1 MKVLVKVAITLLIF
15 SSFSCFARTPVAII
29 DHVDIPVITRSGS
42 PITDE
47 RVRDAITVAAQS
59 LNWEVGRS
67 PSQNMLSATLH
78 VRGKH
83 TAVVSITYSIKKYSI
98 VYQSS
103 VNLNYG
109 RTEPEVSG
117 SLDIHNINNPIA
129 RMPVGTQV
137 IHPFYNK
144 WVQDLNENIKRELL
158 KL

>member
-1 MKVLVKVAITLLIF
+1 MKVLVKLAISLLLL
-15 SSFSCFARTPVAII
+15 SSFSCFARNPVAII

-42 PITDE
+42 QITDE
-47 RVRDAITVAAQS
+47 QVRDAITAAAQA
-59 LNWEVGRS
+59 LHWVVGRS
-67 PSQNMLSATLH
+67 PSQNLLSASLH

-83 TAVVSITYSIKKYSI
+83 TAVVSIAYSIQKYSI

-117 SLDIHNINNPIA
+117 ATDIYLNNSKMRTPA
-129 RMPVGTQV
+129 GTQV

-144 WVQDLNENIKRELL
+144 WVQQLNETIKSELL